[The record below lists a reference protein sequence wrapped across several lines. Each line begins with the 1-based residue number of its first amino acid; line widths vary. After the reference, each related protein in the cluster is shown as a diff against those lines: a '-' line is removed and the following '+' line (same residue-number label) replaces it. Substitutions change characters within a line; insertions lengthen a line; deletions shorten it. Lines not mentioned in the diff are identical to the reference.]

1 MKSTKGLHIEYI
13 YISYQGWCTAHI
25 YIYILYISATEGG
38 AHHTFLS
45 S

>member
-1 MKSTKGLHIEYI
+1 MVLGDSSNISATKGGT
-13 YISYQGWCTAHI
+13 QPI
-25 YIYILYISATEGG
+25 YIYIIYISATELEGG